1 MSKNIHVTNHSQGG
15 YQVKSSGS
23 SKAYRRTETQREAIE
38 IGRELARN
46 QHSELVIHGRD
57 GKIRQK
63 NSYGNDPFP
72 PKG

>member
-1 MSKNIHVTNHSQGG
+1 MGKNIHVTNHTQGG
-15 YQVKSSGS
+15 YQVKSTGS

-46 QHSELVIHGRD
+46 QHSELVIYGRD

>member
-1 MSKNIHVTNHSQGG
+1 MGKNIHVTNHSQGG

-46 QHSELVIHGRD
+46 QRSELVIHGRD

>member
-1 MSKNIHVTNHSQGG
+1 MGKNIHVTNHSQDG

>member
-1 MSKNIHVTNHSQGG
+1 MGKDQHVTPRNGDG
-15 YQVKSSGS
+15 WNVRGVGNTRPTAIYP
-23 SKAYRRTETQREAIE
+23 TQQQAIQRAREIAKH
-38 IGRELARN
+38 

-57 GKIRQK
+57 GKIREK

>member
-1 MSKNIHVTNHSQGG
+1 MGKNIHVTNHSRGG

-23 SKAYRRTETQREAIE
+23 SKAYRKTEPQREAIE